1 MTAIRKDASG
11 ARWGYEKLVEVFG
24 ADLRSLALFRI
35 VLALL
40 VLVDLTNR
48 ATDFY
53 AHYTDA
59 GVLPRTVLLEE
70 VLSRWAFSV
79 NLMNGEPL
87 FQAAVF
93 AAAAAAALGMLVGYR
108 TRLVTFIV
116 WVLVLSI
123 QWRNP
128 LILNSGDVLL
138 RMLLFWGMF
147 LPLGAFWSVDRALKV
162 APPRLSMRFL
172 SLATVALFLQIAFV
186 YWFTAIL
193 KTDPAWRTDG
203 TAIYYALGSDQFA
216 TRIGAYLYQFPDL
229 LTVLTYAT
237 VALEAFGPFLL
248 FFPFF
253 TGPVRTG
260 AVLAYMNLHFGIWL
274 TMNVGLFSW
283 TAALCMV
290 CFLPTWFWDRAGK
303 LYSALPERAHV
314 ARRVRLAAAHLA
326 YAYLSPVRTRLS
338 RMVNALQ
345 PPLVGLAERGGNGPG
360 RHAMR
365 VISSPETLAADPTQ
379 QGHAAPEGEPER
391 GVAAGP
397 KPTMLRSSLATNAL
411 AFFFL
416 VYVFLWNLGGVVSF
430 TTVPERI
437 VPLGTFLG
445 LEQYWAMFAPAPPKG
460 DLWHVIPGNLRDGR
474 QVNLLPVA
482 SGDFSPHELTWKKP
496 PYVREIYK
504 NEHWRKYFENLNND
518 QFANQRLYFGQYVCR
533 EWNARHTG
541 SEQLMTFKIAYMW
554 QPTHPGYRQSAP
566 QETVLWEHHCF

>member
-1 MTAIRKDASG
+1 MTAIRKGSQAS
-11 ARWGYEKLVEVFG
+11 RWGYEKVVEIFG

-40 VLVDLTNR
+40 VLIDLTNR
-48 ATDFY
+48 VTDFY

-59 GVLPRTVLLEE
+59 GILPRTVLLEE

-108 TRLVTFIV
+108 TRLMIFIV

-138 RMLLFWGMF
+138 RMMLFWGMF
-147 LPLGAFWSVDRALKV
+147 LPLGAVWSVDRALKV

-186 YWFTAIL
+186 YWFTVIL
-193 KTDPAWRTDG
+193 KTDPAWRTEG

-216 TRIGAYLYQFPDL
+216 TRIGAYLYHFPDL
-229 LTVLTYAT
+229 LTAMTYAT
-237 VALEAFGPFLL
+237 IALEAFGPFLL
-248 FFPFF
+248 FSPFF

-274 TMNVGLFSW
+274 TMNVGLFSG

-290 CFLPTWFWDRAGK
+290 CLLPTWFWDRAAK
-303 LYSALPERAHV
+303 LYGALPERSHV
-314 ARRVRLAAAHLA
+314 ARRLRLAAAHLVHT
-326 YAYLSPVRTRLS
+326 YLSPVRARLS
-338 RMVNALQ
+338 RMANAVQ
-345 PPLVGLAERGGNGPG
+345 PSVVGLAARGGNGPG
-360 RHAMR
+360 RHAIMR
-365 VISSPETLAADPTQ
+365 MVSSPATLAVDPAQ
-379 QGHAAPEGEPER
+379 QGEVTVEGETER
-391 GVAAGP
+391 GAAEP
-397 KPTMLRSSLATNAL
+397 EPTMLRSSLATNLL
-411 AFFFL
+411 AFLFL

-445 LEQYWAMFAPAPPKG
+445 LEQYWAMFAPSPPKG
-460 DLWHVIPGNLRDGR
+460 DLWHVIPGKLRDGQ
-474 QVNLLPVA
+474 QVDLLPVA
-482 SGDFSPHELTWKKP
+482 SGDFSLHELTWKKP
-496 PYVREIYK
+496 PYVREIYR
-504 NEHWRKYFENLNND
+504 NEHWRKYFENLDND
-518 QFANQRLYFGQYVCR
+518 QFTNQRLYFGQYICR

-541 SEQLMTFKIAYMW
+541 AEQLMTFEITYMW
-554 QPTHPGYRQSAP
+554 QPTHLDYRQSAP
-566 QETVLWEHHCF
+566 QKTILWEHHCF

>member
-59 GVLPRTVLLEE
+59 GILPRTVLLEE

-172 SLATVALFLQIAFV
+172 SLPTVALFLQIAFV
-186 YWFTAIL
+186 YWFTTIL
-193 KTDPAWRTDG
+193 KSDPAWRTDG
-203 TAIYYALGSDQFA
+203 TGIYYALGSDQFA
-216 TRIGAYLYQFPDL
+216 THIGAYLYQFPEL
-229 LTVLTYAT
+229 LKVLTFAT
-237 VALEAFGPFLL
+237 IGLEAFGPFLL
-248 FFPFF
+248 FCPFF

-260 AVLAYMNLHFGIWL
+260 AVLAYMNLHVGIWL

-290 CFLPTWFWDRAGK
+290 CFLPTWFWDQAAK
-303 LYSALPERAHV
+303 LYSALPERSHIV
-314 ARRVRLAAAHLA
+314 RRMRLAAA
-326 YAYLSPVRTRLS
+326 
-338 RMVNALQ
+338 Q
-345 PPLVGLAERGGNGPG
+345 LV
-360 RHAMR
+360 H
-365 VISSPETLAADPTQ
+365 T
-379 QGHAAPEGEPER
+379 
-391 GVAAGP
+391 
-397 KPTMLRSSLATNAL
+397 
-411 AFFFL
+411 
-416 VYVFLWNLGGVVSF
+416 
-430 TTVPERI
+430 
-437 VPLGTFLG
+437 
-445 LEQYWAMFAPAPPKG
+445 YW
-460 DLWHVIPGNLRDGR
+460 
-474 QVNLLPVA
+474 
-482 SGDFSPHELTWKKP
+482 S
-496 PYVREIYK
+496 
-504 NEHWRKYFENLNND
+504 
-518 QFANQRLYFGQYVCR
+518 
-533 EWNARHTG
+533 
-541 SEQLMTFKIAYMW
+541 
-554 QPTHPGYRQSAP
+554 
-566 QETVLWEHHCF
+566 

>member
-138 RMLLFWGMF
+138 RMMLFWGMF
-147 LPLGAFWSVDRALKV
+147 LPLGAVWSVDRALKV

-186 YWFTAIL
+186 YWFTVIL
-193 KTDPAWRTDG
+193 KTDPAWRTEG

-216 TRIGAYLYQFPDL
+216 TRIGAYLYHFPDL
-229 LTVLTYAT
+229 LTAMTYAT

-283 TAALCMV
+283 TSALCMV
-290 CFLPTWFWDRAGK
+290 CFLPTWFWEKATR
-303 LYSALPERAHV
+303 LRHALPERSNLPRATKLAV
-314 ARRVRLAAAHLA
+314 ARLARN
-326 YAYLSPVRTRLS
+326 YWSPVGERLS
-338 RMVNALQ
+338 RMAGLRQ
-345 PPLVGLAERGGNGPG
+345 PSVVGLSAQDDNGLVNHAVRMVPPPPVTLPTESAHRGETTAGAEE
-360 RHAMR
+360 RHD
-365 VISSPETLAADPTQ
+365 AA
-379 QGHAAPEGEPER
+379 
-391 GVAAGP
+391 
-397 KPTMLRSSLATNAL
+397 
-411 AFFFL
+411 
-416 VYVFLWNLGGVVSF
+416 
-430 TTVPERI
+430 
-437 VPLGTFLG
+437 
-445 LEQYWAMFAPAPPKG
+445 
-460 DLWHVIPGNLRDGR
+460 
-474 QVNLLPVA
+474 
-482 SGDFSPHELTWKKP
+482 
-496 PYVREIYK
+496 
-504 NEHWRKYFENLNND
+504 
-518 QFANQRLYFGQYVCR
+518 
-533 EWNARHTG
+533 
-541 SEQLMTFKIAYMW
+541 
-554 QPTHPGYRQSAP
+554 
-566 QETVLWEHHCF
+566 